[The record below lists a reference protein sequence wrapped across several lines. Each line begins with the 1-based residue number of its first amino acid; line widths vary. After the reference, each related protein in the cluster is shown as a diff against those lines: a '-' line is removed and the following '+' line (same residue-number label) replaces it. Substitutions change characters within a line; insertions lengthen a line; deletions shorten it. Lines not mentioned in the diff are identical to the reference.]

1 MSQSTRIIEKWI
13 NAKFDGKV
21 VLSLVQ
27 RDQFYNP
34 QISLI
39 KGREYETKLGKAS
52 QVQLGIGDL
61 KEMVNTLNEI
71 IKKMEELIPPKKE
84 ENAEED

>member
-13 NAKFDGKV
+13 NGKFDAKV

-52 QVQLGIGDL
+52 QIQLGLGDL

-71 IKKMEELIPPKKE
+71 IKKMEELLPPKKE
-84 ENAEED
+84 ENIEEE